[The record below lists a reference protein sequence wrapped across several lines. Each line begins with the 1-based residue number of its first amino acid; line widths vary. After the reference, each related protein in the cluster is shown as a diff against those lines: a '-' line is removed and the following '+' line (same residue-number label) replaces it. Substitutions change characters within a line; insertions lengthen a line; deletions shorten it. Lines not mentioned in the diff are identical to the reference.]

1 MNMCRK
7 RLRFLTHWH
16 VRHYAI
22 LLGYMRTD
30 YQESFDAIAK
40 AMGLTPDDLRCLIIK
55 LYKDDG
61 YSAQAIANRLQAEA
75 AQTFTARSIQRW
87 LKALGITRTASEG
100 FKLAVSQGRVQWA
113 YKTEKFKRLRKAMPL
128 RLRYAVLERDG
139 FKCVLCGSKDLLEI
153 DHIKPVAFGGT
164 DEMTNLQALCYACN
178 QGKRLHKG
186 EHKRTV

>member
-1 MNMCRK
+1 MRIDYK
-7 RLRFLTHWH
+7 ERFDL
-16 VRHYAI
+16 
-22 LLGYMRTD
+22 
-30 YQESFDAIAK
+30 IANR
-40 AMGLTPDDLRCLIIK
+40 MGMTSDDLRCFIISM
-55 LYKDDG
+55 YQDEG
-61 YSAQAIANRLQAEA
+61 YSAQAIASRLQAETG
-75 AQTFTARSIQRW
+75 QTFTSRSIQRW

-113 YKTEKFKRLRKAMPL
+113 YKAEKFKRLRKAMPL

-164 DEMTNLQALCYACN
+164 DEIANLQALCYACN

>member
-1 MNMCRK
+1 M
-7 RLRFLTHWH
+7 
-16 VRHYAI
+16 RHYAL

-30 YQESFDAIAK
+30 YQNSFDEIAK

-75 AQTFTARSIQRW
+75 GETFTARSIQRW

-164 DEMTNLQALCYACN
+164 DEIINLQVLCYACN

-186 EHKRTV
+186 EHTRTV